1 MTGDSSHR
9 SYDELFVGGRW
20 CKPTAPERLTV
31 ISPHS
36 QQPIGYAPAAGPCDI
51 ETAVAAA
58 RHAFD
63 RGPWPRLT
71 PQERIGKVEQLAAI
85 YARHLDDMADLI
97 TAEMGSPRSFS
108 RLGQAAG
115 AASLM
120 QLTLAA
126 GRNHPWVERRQGV
139 LGETHLRR
147 APVGVVGAIVP
158 WNVPQFLIM
167 PKLIPAL
174 IAGCTIIVKPAPET
188 PLDALWLAEMIEQ
201 IDLPEGVVSV
211 LPGGPSAGEALVR
224 HPGVDKIAFTGSS
237 ATGRRIAALCG
248 EQLKRVSLELGG
260 KSAAIILDDANI
272 EKTVAGLKSA
282 GLMNN
287 GQACVAQTR
296 ILVSE
301 RRHDDLVEAL
311 ADMMSALHVGDPA
324 DEKTDIGPLVA
335 QRQQS
340 RVQDYIRSGLQEG
353 ARIVVGGADSPA
365 ERGWYVRPT
374 LFTDAANDMRIA
386 REEIF
391 GPVLTVLT
399 YHDEADA
406 IRIANDSDYGLAG
419 SVWTADPAHGLEI
432 AAGVRTGTYGINMY
446 TLDISAPF
454 GGFKQSG
461 IGREFGPEGLD
472 EYVELQSV
480 LCKGKMPALN
490 HGVAGLVT

>member
-1 MTGDSSHR
+1 MSENPGHR
-9 SYDELFVGGRW
+9 SYDELFIGGEWR
-20 CKPTAPERLTV
+20 KPIRSHPLAV

-36 QQPIGYAPAAGPCDI
+36 EEPVGHVQVAGPEDI
-51 ETAVAAA
+51 EIAVAAA

-63 RGPWPRLT
+63 HGPWPRLAHA
-71 PQERIGKVEQLAAI
+71 ERMAKIEELTAI
-85 YARHLDDMADLI
+85 YAGHIDEMADLI

-115 AASLM
+115 AASMMHLA
-120 QLTLAA
+120 LAA
-126 GRNHPWVERRQGV
+126 ARDFPWVERRQGV
-139 LGETHLRR
+139 LGEVHLRR

-174 IAGCTIIVKPAPET
+174 IAGCTVIVKPAPET

-201 IDLPEGVVSV
+201 VGLPEGVVSV
-211 LPGGPSAGEALVR
+211 LPGGTDVGEALVR

-260 KSAAIILDDANI
+260 KSAAIILDDADI
-272 EKTVAGLKSA
+272 DKTVAGLKTA

-301 RRHDDLVEAL
+301 RRHDKVVDAL
-311 ADMMSALHVGDPA
+311 ADMMSGLHVGDPA
-324 DEKTDIGPLVA
+324 DETTDIGPLVA
-335 QRQQS
+335 QRQQR
-340 RVQDYIRSGLQEG
+340 RVQDYIRSGQHEG
-353 ARIVVGGADSPA
+353 ARIIIGGDDNPA

-374 LFTDAANDMRIA
+374 LFADATNDMRIA

-391 GPVLTVLT
+391 GPVLTVLGYT
-399 YHDEADA
+399 DEDDA
-406 IRIANDSDYGLAG
+406 VRIANDSEYGLAG
-419 SVWTADPAHGLEI
+419 SVWTADTAHGLEV
-432 AAGVRTGTYGINMY
+432 AARVRTGTYGINMY
-446 TLDISAPF
+446 MLDISTPF

-480 LCKGKMPALN
+480 VCNGTMPPL
-490 HGVAGLVT
+490 

>member
-1 MTGDSSHR
+1 MSLDSGHR
-9 SYDELFVGGRW
+9 SYNEVFIGGEWR
-20 CKPTAPERLTV
+20 KPANPQQLAV

-36 QQPIGYAPAAGPCDI
+36 EEPVGHAQAAGPEDVDA
-51 ETAVAAA
+51 AVRAA

-63 RGPWPRLT
+63 HGPWPRLT
-71 PQERIGKVEQLAAI
+71 HADRMAKVEQLAAI
-85 YARHLDDMADLI
+85 YAGHIEEMADLI

-115 AASLM
+115 AASMMHLA
-120 QLTLAA
+120 LAA
-126 GRNHPWVERRQGV
+126 ARDFPWVERRHGV
-139 LGETHLRR
+139 LGEVHLHR

-174 IAGCTIIVKPAPET
+174 IAGCTVIVKPAPET

-201 IDLPEGVVSV
+201 IGLPEGVVSI
-211 LPGGPSAGEALVR
+211 LPGGTDVGEALVR

-260 KSAAIILDDANI
+260 KSAAIILDDADLD
-272 EKTVAGLKSA
+272 KTVAALKTA

-296 ILVSE
+296 ILASE
-301 RRHDDLVEAL
+301 RRHDDVVDAL
-311 ADMMSALHVGDPA
+311 AGMMSGLQVGDPA
-324 DEKTDIGPLVA
+324 DEATDIGPLVA
-335 QRQQS
+335 QRQQR
-340 RVQDYIRSGLQEG
+340 RVQDYIRSGQQEG
-353 ARIVVGGADSPA
+353 ARLVLGDEDSPA

-374 LFTDAANDMRIA
+374 LFAGATNDMRIA

-391 GPVLTVLT
+391 GPVLTVLAYT
-399 YHDEADA
+399 DEDDA
-406 IRIANDSDYGLAG
+406 VRIANDSDYGLAG
-419 SVWTADPAHGLEI
+419 SVWTADAAHGLEI
-432 AAGVRTGTYGINMY
+432 AARVRTGTYGINMY
-446 TLDISAPF
+446 TLDIGSPF

-480 LCKGKMPALN
+480 VCKGTLPPLN
-490 HGVAGLVT
+490 A